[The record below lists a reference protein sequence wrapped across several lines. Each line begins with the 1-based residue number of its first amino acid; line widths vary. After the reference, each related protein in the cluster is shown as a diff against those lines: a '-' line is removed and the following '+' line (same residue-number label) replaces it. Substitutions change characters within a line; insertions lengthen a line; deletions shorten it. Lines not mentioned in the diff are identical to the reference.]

1 MSSSQI
7 KTLVSMLNQIADN
20 NSYKKTDEET
30 AAVVADHVKK
40 FWARSMKEN
49 IIKYANS
56 DGSALSPAIKLALA
70 QL

>member
-20 NSYKKTDEET
+20 NNYKKTDEET
-30 AAVVADHVKK
+30 AKVVAEHVKK

-49 IIKYANS
+49 ILQYANS
-56 DGSALSPAIKLALA
+56 DGSALSPTIKLALA
-70 QL
+70 LI